1 MMRPV
6 TFATGVAFAAC
17 VLDPA
22 MAFSVSGKAPLPLAA
37 GRTAGLRSCMAAGPT
52 MKVLTVNGKKLS
64 KFEAM
69 RFRAGRCDAGAK
81 IFNLLCTGWWAGD
94 DCYFQC
100 CLTMFHVAGRWRALA
115 LR

>member
-37 GRTAGLRSCMAAGPT
+37 GRTAGLRNCKAAGPS

-81 IFNLLCTGWWAGD
+81 IFNLLCT
-94 DCYFQC
+94 
-100 CLTMFHVAGRWRALA
+100 
-115 LR
+115 